1 MTHFLRGCET
11 FPRNSDGFL
20 ETALTVRNRQN
31 QSSRQASLFLI
42 SQHFLCTRART
53 PTTNFL
59 SVSSREET
67 SVDLLHNRTFPTA
80 LFTAARV
87 QGNNTLPLVFSPRRS
102 IENPLVMEF
111 DKGRRSHVAGFCHL
125 AREIIRYL
133 LSNYA
138 SSR

>member
-1 MTHFLRGCET
+1 M
-11 FPRNSDGFL
+11 FPGNSDGFL

-31 QSSRQASLFLI
+31 QSSRPAENLSLFLI

-59 SVSSREET
+59 SVSSREEA
-67 SVDLLHNRTFPTA
+67 SIDLLHNHTFPAA

-87 QGNNTLPLVFSPRRS
+87 QGNNTLPSRLVSHPRRS

-133 LSNYA
+133 VSNYA